1 MCSSVGVIVCF
12 ALDIYCFRL
21 VIAGFMQT
29 ISEMSES
36 IDINTIST
44 NNVSDD
50 YSLNNCH
57 ISTALGQ
64 QTPVTTPEPKSVSNP
79 SGSGSRSEIHYPAV
93 QNPSRIYE
101 SKKNR
106 KIVRIMT
113 VMGYMFAVSLA
124 AIVLSLYYA
133 FLWNPNMQINNST
146 HLFAKKANR
155 GPEVVPLRQEA
166 DTIGSEAHSDQVQ
179 EDSHLFADASAH
191 DQQSQHHRR
200 HSDSGHSDSLVSPP
214 NITATN
220 KRNTVYS
227 SNMLSSN
234 EHKQNVSK
242 LLSKTYQTNV
252 VSVSQ
257 QRVANDRKSR
267 NEVETNANPLNES
280 NRTEINIV
288 DNQIEISLN
297 TSQAMD

>member
-1 MCSSVGVIVCF
+1 
-12 ALDIYCFRL
+12 
-21 VIAGFMQT
+21 MQT

-50 YSLNNCH
+50 LSLNNCH
-57 ISTALGQ
+57 NSTNLCV

-79 SGSGSRSEIHYPAV
+79 SGSGAGSRSEIHYPGV
-93 QNPSRIYE
+93 QNPSRIYD

-113 VMGYMFAVSLA
+113 VLAYMFAVSLA

-146 HLFAKKANR
+146 HLLAKKTNIDP
-155 GPEVVPLRQEA
+155 GVVLLRQEA
-166 DTIGSEAHSDQVQ
+166 DSTDIESQSESDQVQ
-179 EDSHLFADASAH
+179 DVNHNRVLANQQPIRASAH
-191 DQQSQHHRR
+191 LLTGSQHQPP
-200 HSDSGHSDSLVSPP
+200 SDSGLLMP
-214 NITATN
+214 TTN
-220 KRNTVYS
+220 TTTKRNSVYS
-227 SNMLSSN
+227 SNMLSSI
-234 EHKQNVSK
+234 EHKQSASK
-242 LLSKTYQTNV
+242 SLSKTYETNV
-252 VSVSQ
+252 ATVGH
-257 QRVANDRKSR
+257 QRMRISDRAHNRLIGDQTDAN
-267 NEVETNANPLNES
+267 VLNGT

-297 TSQAMD
+297 TSQTLD